1 MSESTNSFNE
11 SVREDLGLIKAFAA
25 GDSCSFDALVIKYK
39 DRVFNLCYRFLG
51 NYEDA
56 DDCAQE
62 AFVNVYRSLKKFR
75 FDSAFS
81 TWLYRITV
89 NTCKNMLAS
98 ADYRRRKNTMRIRP
112 RDDEAAAQDCISD
125 VKDESAL
132 PSRLVAA
139 DEAERIIQE
148 RIAELPAEQRA
159 VVVLCCIEGLSY
171 EEASRITGF
180 NIGTVKSKLARAR
193 CWLREKLKELI

>member
-1 MSESTNSFNE
+1 M
-11 SVREDLGLIKAFAA
+11 
-25 GDSCSFDALVIKYK
+25 
-39 DRVFNLCYRFLG
+39 
-51 NYEDA
+51 
-56 DDCAQE
+56 
-62 AFVNVYRSLKKFR
+62 YRSLKKFR

-89 NTCKNMLAS
+89 NTCKNMLGS
-98 ADYRRRKNTMRIRP
+98 ADYRRRKKTIQIRP
-112 RDDEAAAQDCISD
+112 RDDENTTQDCISD
-125 VKDESAL
+125 VKDESAM

-139 DEAERIIQE
+139 DESERIIQE
-148 RIAELPAEQRA
+148 TIAGLPAEQRA
-159 VVVLCCIEGLSY
+159 VVVLCCVEGMAY